1 MSNQNNFVTVP
12 EVTLPNGVVVPPF
25 EVGQYFCS
33 KGEDGKAAVT
43 AGGVPWVRI
52 NYAEARQAC
61 ADAGFKMLTE
71 LQALA
76 IASDVSQQDANWT
89 GGKVGVGSLIQ
100 GLRNDTVDEAQRGEY
115 VPGED
120 ERRMFVLSNGQTI
133 SDVAGNIY
141 SWIFDDVQGDENG
154 LVARAFAEDSPS
166 ITTAPYPS
174 MDKGMGWYPVAGH
187 DWSGLALLRGGYW
200 GGGDYAG
207 VFSLG
212 SDWPGVRVGIVGFRC
227 TK

>member
-1 MSNQNNFVTVP
+1 MSNSNIFVTVP
-12 EVTLPNGVVVPPF
+12 EVILPNGAVVPSF
-25 EVGQYFCS
+25 QAGQYFCS
-33 KGEDGKAAVT
+33 KDAAGKAAVT
-43 AGGVPWVRI
+43 AAGEPWVQI

-61 ADAGFKMLTE
+61 TDAGFTMLTE

-76 IASDVSQQDANWT
+76 IAFDVSQQDANWT
-89 GGKVGVGSLIQ
+89 GGKVGAGSLIQ

-133 SDVAGNIY
+133 CDAAGNIY
-141 SWIFDDVQGDENG
+141 TWIFDNVQGDENG

-166 ITTAPYPS
+166 ITTAPFPS
-174 MDKGMGWYPVAGH
+174 MTKGMGWRPKAGS
-187 DWSGLALLRGGYW
+187 DWSGLALVRGGCW
-200 GGGDYAG
+200 DDGDNAG
-207 VFSLG
+207 VFIL
-212 SDWPGVRVGIVGFRC
+212 DFVWPVGRFDYVGFRC